1 MIMQS
6 RSVRMPDCND
16 ISVIFIPGGIVEM
29 SRLKTSWIVMA
40 NVALMSAILAFVV
53 LYSNYEKKEN
63 YRHQVEHFVNTT
75 IAMERV
81 TGNYLEAEQGICDNW
96 AQYINNRDLTLEE
109 AAAYVRATHAKANTS
124 AHLID
129 TETLKGYS
137 TRSKPNTEDDYEVS
151 YERLGLL
158 GDGSWIADLGEAINI
173 TRTYTNPINGEQ
185 SLAFC
190 NRITV
195 RDAETGEEK
204 QAYLLRIVPTSNL
217 EEKWV
222 FPKEEYENEDFSII
236 DTDSNYVIRGR
247 SFKNASFF
255 EFYKS
260 YNQPGI
266 QVQQQLFEDIL
277 SGTGS
282 FTMLDS
288 RGTECIV
295 AYTPITST
303 KGWML
308 LSSAPVSDLN
318 AVTENWILI
327 GVITFGLLILLVMD
341 VLYMRSFNKK
351 LRVMA
356 REAEAANKAKTDFLS
371 TMSHDIRTPMNAI
384 IGLTA
389 IAEKKLDDREAVAE
403 NLRKISLASSHL
415 LTLINDILDISKV
428 ESGKLNLSPLTF
440 SIVETVQNLVNL
452 SQPMIKEKNIDF
464 SFRIN
469 RMEKEYLYADQ
480 LRLNQIY
487 INILSNAIKYT
498 MPGGSVT
505 VDLREEESEKEGCVK
520 LIYRVADTG
529 IGMSPEFLEKMY
541 QPFSRQTDSRVNSI
555 QGTGLGLAITRQMVE
570 LMNGTIECQSE
581 LEKGTTFIITLD
593 LPIAEKQLEE
603 MRFDGVDVLIADDDP
618 VLLETAADA
627 LETMGVNAEQAKSGK
642 EALEMTRR
650 RHESGKDYDVI
661 ILDWKMPDMNG
672 IETIRRIRTEVDANI
687 PILVTSAYDWSDI
700 EDAAK
705 EAGANGFVGKPLFR
719 SRLYEKIS
727 ELLGTEVTAL
737 EPEDDYSDLA
747 GMNILIA
754 EDNDIN
760 WEIISTMLDMFG
772 ITSERAENGQICVNK
787 MAEAAEGCFD
797 LIFMDVQ
804 MPEMNGLDATRNIRR
819 LENKWAASIP
829 IIAMTADAFSENV
842 AECLEAGMNGHIPK
856 PIDMK
861 LVIKEI
867 RRIKEEKRK

>member
-1 MIMQS
+1 
-6 RSVRMPDCND
+6 
-16 ISVIFIPGGIVEM
+16 M

-40 NVALMSAILAFVV
+40 NVALMCAILAFVA
-53 LYSNYEKKEN
+53 LYSSYERKES
-63 YRHQVEHFVNTT
+63 YQSQVEHFVNTT
-75 IAMERV
+75 ITMERV
-81 TGNYLEAEQGICDNW
+81 TGNYLEGEQGICDNW
-96 AQYINNRDLTLEE
+96 AQYINTQDLTLEE
-109 AAAYVRATHAKANTS
+109 AAGYIRATHARATTS

-129 TETLKGYS
+129 AETLTGYS
-137 TRSKPNTEDDYEVS
+137 TRPRPNTEDDYDVS
-151 YERLGLL
+151 YARMELI
-158 GDGSWIADLGEAINI
+158 GDGAWIADLGEAINI
-173 TRTYTNPINGEQ
+173 SRTYTNPMNGEQ

-190 NRITV
+190 NRLSV
-195 RDAETGEEK
+195 RDAETGEK
-204 QAYLLRIVPTSNL
+204 RQAYLLRVIQTSKL

-222 FPKEEYENEDFSII
+222 FPEEEYEDEDYSII
-236 DTDSNYVIRGR
+236 DTDGNYVIRGR
-247 SFKNASFF
+247 SFKNNSFF

-266 QVQQQLFEDIL
+266 QAQQQLFENIL

-282 FTMLDS
+282 FTMKDS
-288 RGTECIV
+288 KGRECIV
-295 AYTPITST
+295 AHTPITST
-303 KGWML
+303 RGWVL
-308 LSSAPVSDLN
+308 LSSAPDSNLH

-327 GVITFGLLILLVMD
+327 GVISFGLLLLLVTD
-341 VLYMRSFNKK
+341 FLYMHSFNKK

-384 IGLTA
+384 IGLTT
-389 IAEKKLDDREAVAE
+389 IAEKNLGDPEAVGD
-403 NLRKISLASSHL
+403 NLRKISLASNHL

-498 MPGGSVT
+498 MPGGSVS
-505 VDLREEESEKEGCVK
+505 VDLREEESEKEGSVR
-520 LIYRVADTG
+520 LTYRVADTG

-555 QGTGLGLAITRQMVE
+555 QGTGLGLAITKQMVE

-581 LEKGTTFIITLD
+581 PGKGTTFTITLD
-593 LPIAEKQLEE
+593 LPVAEKQLEE
-603 MRFDGVDVLIADDDP
+603 MRIDGVDALIADDDP
-618 VLLETAADA
+618 ILLETAVDTLESLGVRADRA
-627 LETMGVNAEQAKSGK
+627 MTGK
-642 EALEMTRR
+642 DALEMTRR
-650 RHESGKDYDVI
+650 RHEEGKDYNVV
-661 ILDWKMPDMNG
+661 ILDWRMPDMDG
-672 IETIRRIRTEVDANI
+672 IETIRRIREEVNARI
-687 PILVTSAYDWSDI
+687 PVLLTSAYDWSDI
-700 EDAAK
+700 EGAAK
-705 EAGANGFVGKPLFR
+705 EAGANGFIGKPLFL
-719 SRLYEKIS
+719 SGLYEKIN
-727 ELLGTEVTAL
+727 EMLGTEAKAV

-760 WEIISTMLDMFG
+760 WEIISTMLGMFG
-772 ITSERAENGQICVNK
+772 ITAERAENGRICVDK
-787 MAEAAEGCFD
+787 MAGAEEGCYD

-842 AECLEAGMNGHIPK
+842 TECLQAGMNGHIAK
-856 PIDMK
+856 PVDLK